1 MSVLRLIAQ
10 RLVISLLTLLLVAVI
25 VFVVVE
31 LLPGDV
37 ATRILGRDA
46 TPETI
51 ALFRERMNLDA
62 PPAERFA
69 TWLGGVVTGDLGYA
83 LTSGR
88 PIVRILGPRIQNTL
102 ILSGLALLLY
112 IPLSLVPAMLQ
123 AVFRDR
129 PIDQFL
135 STLNLIAVSLPDFL
149 LGTIL
154 LIAFAVTVPLFPAMS
169 LVDETSDVA
178 EYLRACALPGLT
190 LAIVMAAYAIRML
203 RDNLVE
209 ILDADF
215 IRMAELKG
223 MPRRKVLVR
232 HALPNSLVPT
242 LNITALNLGYVIGGV
257 VIVERVFSY
266 PGFGSL
272 MVDALTLRDV
282 PLIEATVLIAA
293 AVYIVANLLAD
304 VGAILLNPRLRQ
316 G

>member
-1 MSVLRLIAQ
+1 MPILQLIGQ
-10 RLVISLLTLLLVAVI
+10 RLVTSLLTLLLVAMI

-62 PPAERFA
+62 PPVERFA
-69 TWLGGVVTGDLGYA
+69 DWLGGFVTGDLGYS

-88 PIVRILGPRIQNTL
+88 PISKILAPRIENTL
-102 ILSGLALLLY
+102 ILAGLALVLY
-112 IPLSLVPAMLQ
+112 IPLSLIPALLQ
-123 AVFRDR
+123 ALFRDR
-129 PIDQFL
+129 PIDQLL
-135 STLNLIAVSLPDFL
+135 SVLNLIAVSLPDFL

-154 LIAFAVTVPLFPAMS
+154 LIAFAVTMPLFPVMS
-169 LVDETSDVA
+169 LVDETSSAA
-178 EYLRACALPGLT
+178 EYLRACALPAAT

-203 RDNLVE
+203 RDNLIE

-215 IRMAELKG
+215 IRAAELKG
-223 MPRRKVLVR
+223 LPRTKVLVR

-242 LNITALNLGYVIGGV
+242 LNITALNLAYVIGGV

-272 MVDALTLRDV
+272 MVDSLTMRDV
-282 PLIEATVLIAA
+282 PLIEATVVIAA
-293 AVYIVANLLAD
+293 AVYIIANLLAD
-304 VGAILLNPRLRQ
+304 IGAILLNPRLRKS
-316 G
+316 